1 MALPCGQYVAW
12 DTETT
17 GLYNTRARPTK
28 ENLSKFDSAR
38 IVSLSAVKFSSR
50 GREIDTFNRII
61 KPDGYQVGA
70 THIHGITH
78 EYAEEHG
85 IPFKTAFWEFIE
97 FIGDRCNILVAHN
110 QRYDQD
116 IIGHELLRI
125 GLDPN
130 KDFLD
135 KYIFNCTHEM
145 YKKRFLSPIKLT
157 KLYEDIF
164 GEAFDNAHNSLADA
178 RAVGK
183 VYPHLIGQGERVL
196 RPLPITKVI
205 IGASSVASAIGINQ
219 YKRPGE
225 LISELWK
232 KYSPQTFEGQT
243 REEEALI
250 VLNSLESTKKILQE
264 AENFKSD
271 ISTDVQQETRK
282 LFHQI
287 EHSGLLPQDMV
298 KAKDHIQKTLAT
310 NHGTRNERKTA
321 QTDKMSASLHEDE
334 TFYKYD
340 ICVLEGTLYQIV
352 GRVDRIQQNEDGS
365 RTLVEIKNRT
375 KGLFN
380 KVRDYEE
387 VQCRVYL
394 EMLED
399 IEYCRLVE
407 TYNGESKSYLIQ
419 RDYPKWKDEILPKLQ
434 NFCEHFHG
442 LLSSS

>member
-12 DTETT
+12 DTETC
-17 GLYNTRARPTK
+17 GIPKTRVRPTK
-28 ENLSKFDSAR
+28 ENLSKFDDAR

-61 KPDGYQVGA
+61 KPIGYQVGA

-85 IPFKTAFWEFIE
+85 VPFKTAFQEFIE
-97 FIGDRCNILVAHN
+97 FIGDRCNILCAHN
-110 QRYDQD
+110 SLFDEG

-125 GLDPN
+125 DLDPN

-135 KYIFNCTHEM
+135 KYIFNCTLEM
-145 YKKRFLSPIKLT
+145 YRERFLSPIKLT
-157 KLYEDIF
+157 NLYKDIF
-164 GEAFDNAHNSLADA
+164 GEAFDNAHNSLADSIA
-178 RAVGK
+178 CGK
-183 VYPHLIGQGERVL
+183 VYPYLLGQGERVL
-196 RPLPITKVI
+196 KPLPITKVI
-205 IGASSVASAIGINQ
+205 IGASSVASAIGCGF
-219 YKRPGE
+219 KRPGE
-225 LISELWK
+225 LVSELWK

-243 REEEALI
+243 REEEALL

-264 AENFKSD
+264 AESFKSD

-310 NHGTRNERKTA
+310 NHGTRNEKKTA
-321 QTDKMSASLHEDE
+321 QTDKMSASLREDE
-334 TFYKYD
+334 TFYTYD

-375 KGLFN
+375 KGFFN
-380 KVRDYEE
+380 RVRDYEE

-394 EMLED
+394 EMLGD
-399 IEYCRLVE
+399 VEYCRLVE
-407 TYNGESKSYLIQ
+407 TYEGESKSYLLQ
-419 RDYPKWKDEILPKLQ
+419 RDYPRWKDEILPKLQ
-434 NFCEHFHG
+434 NFCEHFHA

>member
-12 DTETT
+12 DTETC
-17 GLYNTRARPTK
+17 GIPKTRVRPTR
-28 ENLSKFDSAR
+28 ENLSKFDEAR

-61 KPDGYQVGA
+61 KPIGYQVGA

-85 IPFKTAFWEFIE
+85 VPFKTAFREFIE
-97 FIGDRCNILVAHN
+97 FIGDRCNILCAHN
-110 QRYDQD
+110 SLFDEG

-157 KLYEDIF
+157 NLYKDIF
-164 GEAFDNAHNSLADA
+164 GKEFDNAHNSLADA
-178 RAVGK
+178 RACGK
-183 VYPHLIGQGERVL
+183 VYPYLLGQGERVL
-196 RPLPITKVI
+196 KPLPITKVI

-243 REEEALI
+243 KEEEALI

-264 AENFKSD
+264 AESFKSD

-310 NHGTRNERKTA
+310 NHGTRNEKKTA

-434 NFCEHFHG
+434 NFCEHFHA

>member
-12 DTETT
+12 DTETC
-17 GLYNTRARPTK
+17 GIPKTRVRPTR
-28 ENLSKFDSAR
+28 ENLSKFDEAH

-61 KPDGYQVGA
+61 KPIGYQVGA

-85 IPFKTAFWEFIE
+85 VPFKTAFREFIE
-97 FIGDRCNILVAHN
+97 FIGDRCNILCAHN
-110 QRYDQD
+110 SLFDEG

-157 KLYEDIF
+157 NLYKDIF
-164 GEAFDNAHNSLADA
+164 GKEFDNAHNSLADA
-178 RAVGK
+178 RACGQ
-183 VYPHLIGQGERVL
+183 VYPYLLGQGERTL
-196 RPLPITKVI
+196 KPLPITKVI

-243 REEEALI
+243 KEEEALI

-264 AENFKSD
+264 AESFKSD

-310 NHGTRNERKTA
+310 NHGTRNEKKTA

-434 NFCEHFHG
+434 NFCEHFHA

>member
-17 GLYNTRARPTK
+17 GIPKTRVRPIR
-28 ENLSKFDSAR
+28 ENLSKFDDAR

-61 KPDGYQVGA
+61 KPIGYQVGA

-85 IPFKTAFWEFIE
+85 VPFKTAFQEFIE
-97 FIGDRCNILVAHN
+97 FIGDRCNILCAHN
-110 QRYDQD
+110 SLFDEG

-145 YKKRFLSPIKLT
+145 YKKRFLSSIKLT
-157 KLYEDIF
+157 NLYRDIF
-164 GEAFDNAHNSLADA
+164 GKEFDNAHNSLADA
-178 RAVGK
+178 RACGQ
-183 VYPHLIGQGERVL
+183 VYPYLMGNTKREL
-196 RPLPITKVI
+196 KPLPIKKVI
-205 IGASSVASAIGINQ
+205 IGASAVASAIGINQ
-219 YKRPGE
+219 YKRPQE
-225 LISELWK
+225 LVEELWK
-232 KYSPQTFEGQT
+232 KYSPQTFEGKT
-243 REEEALI
+243 KEEEALL
-250 VLNSLESTKKILQE
+250 VLNSLETTKKILNE
-264 AENFKSD
+264 AESFKSET
-271 ISTDVQQETRK
+271 STDVQQETRK

-287 EHSGLLPQDMV
+287 EHSGLLPQQMV
-298 KAKDHIQKTLAT
+298 QAKEHIRKTLYT
-310 NHGTRNERKTA
+310 KHGTRNEQKTA
-321 QTDKMSASLHEDE
+321 QTDKMAANLVEDD

-340 ICVLEGTLYQIV
+340 ITTIEGTLYQIV
-352 GRVDRIQQNEDGS
+352 GRLDRIQNNEDGT

-375 KGLFN
+375 RGLFN
-380 KVRDYEE
+380 RVRDYEE
-387 VQCRVYL
+387 VQCLAYL

-407 TYNGESKSYLIQ
+407 TYEGESKSYLIQ
-419 RDYPKWKDEILPKLQ
+419 RDHYKWKTEILPKLT
-434 NFCEHFHG
+434 NFCEHFHS
-442 LLSSS
+442 LLSSA

>member
-12 DTETT
+12 DTETC
-17 GLYNTRARPTK
+17 GIPKTRVRPTR
-28 ENLSKFDSAR
+28 ENLSKFDEAR

-61 KPDGYQVGA
+61 KPIGYQVGA

-85 IPFKTAFWEFIE
+85 VPFKTAFREFIE
-97 FIGDRCNILVAHN
+97 FIGDRCNILCAHN
-110 QRYDQD
+110 SLFDEG

-157 KLYEDIF
+157 NLYKDIF
-164 GEAFDNAHNSLADA
+164 GKEFDNAHNSLADA
-178 RAVGK
+178 RACGQ
-183 VYPHLIGQGERVL
+183 VYPYLLGQGERVL
-196 RPLPITKVI
+196 KQLPITKVI

-243 REEEALI
+243 KEEEALI

-264 AENFKSD
+264 AESFKSD

-310 NHGTRNERKTA
+310 NHGTRNEKKTA

-434 NFCEHFHG
+434 NFCEHFHA

>member
-12 DTETT
+12 DTETC
-17 GLYNTRARPTK
+17 GIPKTRVRPTR
-28 ENLSKFDSAR
+28 ENLSKFDEAH

-61 KPDGYQVGA
+61 KPIGYQVGA

-85 IPFKTAFWEFIE
+85 VPFKTAFREFIE
-97 FIGDRCNILVAHN
+97 FIGDRCNILCAHN
-110 QRYDQD
+110 SLFDEG

-157 KLYEDIF
+157 NLYKDIF
-164 GEAFDNAHNSLADA
+164 GKEFDNAHNSLADA
-178 RAVGK
+178 RACGQ
-183 VYPHLIGQGERVL
+183 VYPYLLGQGERVL
-196 RPLPITKVI
+196 KQLPITKVI

-243 REEEALI
+243 KEEEALI

-264 AENFKSD
+264 AESFKSD

-310 NHGTRNERKTA
+310 NHGTRNEKKTA

-434 NFCEHFHG
+434 NFCEHFHA

>member
-17 GLYNTRARPTK
+17 GIPKTRVRPTR
-28 ENLSKFDSAR
+28 ENLSKFDDAR

-61 KPDGYQVGA
+61 KPIGYRVGA

-85 IPFKTAFWEFIE
+85 VPFKTAFQEFIE
-97 FIGDRCNILVAHN
+97 FIGDRCNILCAHN
-110 QRYDQD
+110 SLFDEG

-145 YKKRFLSPIKLT
+145 YKKRFLSSIKLT
-157 KLYEDIF
+157 NLYKDIF
-164 GEAFDNAHNSLADA
+164 GKEFDNAHNSLADA
-178 RAVGK
+178 RACGQ
-183 VYPHLIGQGERVL
+183 VYPYLMGNTKREL
-196 RPLPITKVI
+196 KPLPIKKVI
-205 IGASSVASAIGINQ
+205 IGASAVASAIGINQ
-219 YKRPGE
+219 YKRPQE
-225 LISELWK
+225 LVEELWK
-232 KYSPQTFEGQT
+232 KYSPQTFEGKT
-243 REEEALI
+243 KEEEALL
-250 VLNSLESTKKILQE
+250 VLNSLETTKKILNE
-264 AENFKSD
+264 AESFKSET
-271 ISTDVQQETRK
+271 SMDVQQETRK

-287 EHSGLLPQDMV
+287 EHSGLLPQQMV
-298 KAKDHIQKTLAT
+298 QAKEHIRKTLYT
-310 NHGTRNERKTA
+310 NHGTRNEQKTA
-321 QTDKMSASLHEDE
+321 QTDKMATNLVEDD

-340 ICVLEGTLYQIV
+340 ITTIEGTLYQIV
-352 GRVDRIQQNEDGS
+352 GRLDRIQNNEDGT

-375 KGLFN
+375 RGLFN
-380 KVRDYEE
+380 RVRDYEE
-387 VQCRVYL
+387 VQCLAYL

-407 TYNGESKSYLIQ
+407 TYEGESKSYLIQ
-419 RDYPKWKDEILPKLQ
+419 RDHYKWKTEILPKLT
-434 NFCEHFHG
+434 NFCEHFHS
-442 LLSSS
+442 LLSSA